1 MIHDSVRPPI
11 DVPEVS
17 LTEHVLG
24 RARSRAEATA
34 MVDAISGERLT
45 YGELA
50 DRVARG
56 AAGLGAIGIGAG
68 DVVAVLSHNQPAY
81 PVAVHAVLAAGGTVT
96 PLNPGQTAQ
105 DHITQVTMA
114 SATAIVT
121 ASASLARAREV
132 AAATGIEHV
141 LVMDAEAQQ
150 GAPALLDLGPAQAG
164 LPLNP
169 VAIDPDSVAMLP
181 FSSGTTGLPKGVMLT
196 HRNLVANLAQTAALW
211 TVDDHDV
218 LTGSLPFFHIYG
230 FTVILN
236 SALYAGATVVT
247 LGKYSLP
254 DYLGMVQEHRVT
266 RAYFAPPMVLQIA
279 TDPAAAGFDLS
290 SVEVGICG
298 AAPLDT
304 ELSVRA
310 EERLGA
316 PIRQGYGMTEA
327 SPGTHCAPD
336 AEFAAIPAGSV
347 GRLFP
352 STQARIVDPG
362 SLTDA
367 EPGEPGELWVRG
379 PQVMK
384 GYLGDEGSTA
394 ETIVEDGWLRTGDV
408 VRVDEDGIYWVVD
421 RFKELIK
428 VSGFQVAPAELEAL
442 LLTHPDVVDAAV
454 LGVPDERM
462 GEAPKAFVVTAR
474 DVSGEAL
481 MEWVAERV
489 TPYKKI
495 REVEIIA
502 EIPKSPT
509 GKILRRLLKH

>member
-1 MIHDSVRPPI
+1 MIHHSLHPPVE
-11 DVPEVS
+11 VPDVS
-17 LTEHVLG
+17 LTEFVLG
-24 RARSRAEATA
+24 QARSHPDKLA
-34 MVDAISGERLT
+34 MVDATSGERLT

-50 DRVARG
+50 DQVARA
-56 AAGLGAIGIGAG
+56 AAGLGELGIGPG
-68 DVVAVLSHNQPAY
+68 DVVALLSHNQPAY
-81 PVAVHAVLAAGGTVT
+81 PLAVHAVLAAGATVT
-96 PLNPGQTAQ
+96 PMNPGLTLDDHVKQAGMSQTR
-105 DHITQVTMA
+105 
-114 SATAIVT
+114 AIIT
-121 ASASLARAREV
+121 ASASAGRAREV
-132 AAATGIEHV
+132 AAEAGIEHV
-141 LVMDAEAQQ
+141 LLMDGEVA
-150 GAPALLDLGPAQAG
+150 GIRALGDLGPAEHD
-164 LPLNP
+164 LPLTP
-169 VAIDPDSVAMLP
+169 VSVDPAETVAVLP

-196 HRNLVANLAQTAALW
+196 HRNLVANLAQTKALW

-218 LTGSLPFFHIYG
+218 LAGALPFFHIYG

-247 LGKYSLP
+247 LGRYSLT

-279 TDPAAAGFDLS
+279 TDPAATAYDLS

-304 ELSVRA
+304 DLSARA

-352 STQARIVDPG
+352 STEARIVDPG
-362 SLTDA
+362 TLTDA
-367 EPGEPGELWVRG
+367 EPGAPGELWVRG
-379 PQVMK
+379 SQVMK
-384 GYLGDEGSTA
+384 GYLADPAATA
-394 ETIVEDGWLRTGDV
+394 DTIVEGGWLRTGDV
-408 VRVDEDGIYWVVD
+408 VQVDDDDIYWVVD

-442 LLTHPDVVDAAV
+442 LLTHPDVLDAAV
-454 LGVPDERM
+454 VGVPDERM
-462 GEAPKAFVVTAR
+462 GEAPKAFVVVR
-474 DVSGEAL
+474 GELSSADL
-481 MEWVAERV
+481 MAWVAERV

-495 REVEIIA
+495 REVEVIA

-509 GKILRRLLKH
+509 GKILRRLLKP